1 MSPDLASLEDRART
15 LLATLITTIC
25 RVGATSMEAAE
36 ACLKRVGL
44 AEAMMRRLI
53 CLRALQIRLPETS
66 PTRPAFT
73 DGQPFPPPADS
84 AASEAPPCPRFRMI
98 VPPSRQSQEVKP
110 QEAASQDDWLPAAL
124 CPRVTLMD
132 ESARP
137 GISPAPARLPSPAP
151 QTPLDCLIHRMKA
164 LGDAFD
170 RTDVYARRMA
180 RWLARQRAAQ
190 TGPVKAGPALPLG
203 PVPDMPEDMDP
214 LDRGL
219 YFLLMALDHDVFA
232 PEAPNTS

>member
-1 MSPDLASLEDRART
+1 MSLDLASLEDRART

-53 CLRALQIRLPETS
+53 CLRALQIRLPEPS

-73 DGQPFPPPADS
+73 DRQPFGPPANS
-84 AASEAPPCPRFRMI
+84 AAPEEPPCPRFRMI
-98 VPPSRQSQEVKP
+98 VPPPRQSQQAEP
-110 QEAASQDDWLPAAL
+110 QEAASQNDWLPTAL

-137 GISPAPARLPSPAP
+137 GISPTPAPSP
-151 QTPLDCLIHRMKA
+151 QTALDRLIHRMKA

-190 TGPVKAGPALPLG
+190 TGLALPLG

-219 YFLLMALDHDVFA
+219 HFLLMALDHDVFA
-232 PEAPNTS
+232 PAAPDTS